1 MATHLRTQVRRAVKA
16 ALEGLPTTGP
26 RVFLGRTWPLEEAEF
41 PALLVYARGGVYR
54 VDAQSDDDAGRPF
67 ERDERL
73 IVEGVVRTK
82 GEEPDDTL
90 DRIEAEVAAA
100 LLASAAVGTLV
111 EIREPV
117 SSEIAARATGESR
130 EGSIKLVFRIVN
142 RSPAGDLTTKV

>member
-1 MATHLRTQVRRAVKA
+1 MAEHLRTRLRRAVKA
-16 ALEGLPTTGP
+16 ALEGLPSTGP
-26 RVFLGRTWPLEEAEF
+26 RVFLGRTWPLDEADF

-54 VDAQSDDDAGRPF
+54 IDGQGDGDAGSAF

-73 IVEGVVRTK
+73 VIEGVVRIR

-90 DRIEAEVAAA
+90 DRIEAEIAAA
-100 LLASAAVGTLV
+100 LLSSPAVGALV

-117 SSEIAARATGESR
+117 SSEIAARAIGEFR